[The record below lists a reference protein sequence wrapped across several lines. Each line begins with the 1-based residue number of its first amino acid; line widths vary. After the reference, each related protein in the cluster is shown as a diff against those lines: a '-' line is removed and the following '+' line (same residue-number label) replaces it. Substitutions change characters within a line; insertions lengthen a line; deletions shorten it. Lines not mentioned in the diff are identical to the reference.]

1 MAAGTRFGRLSAVAI
16 ALAAALPA
24 TAMAA
29 TVTVD
34 NDGAD
39 CPSADYTSVQAGID
53 AAMPGDTVV
62 ICPGVYEEGPATV
75 PAGGANAVNIAKMIT
90 VKGAGADK
98 VTIKPKASIASLLG
112 TTSTYRNGT
121 GAIVGINRVSQRTLV
136 DISGITVE
144 GNGTTAVGA
153 GVKFWNAEGT
163 FTQGRVKDVGTPASA
178 QAYGVVVASNLVGD
192 RLPVTVSGIQI
203 SGYGKAGVVLDS
215 TQNAPQLGILATT
228 ISGNT
233 ITGAGAQ
240 NIGAQQG
247 VLATGL
253 VSGAISGNVITG
265 NKLDDADPATT
276 ADELSSAG
284 IRVVDLDLSPVSATS
299 TNTKLTA
306 TGNSIFGNAFGVLN
320 VTGAGFDQTTP
331 FTATANWWGAVGGP
345 SLGLPRGVADPVNG
359 ALPGPVANSTQ
370 AVNYGSPR
378 TTPINVPTVPSAT
391 ADAAPSGAVDKPTG
405 SLIVRPG
412 TAYTLK
418 ATAADDFGVKSVKFF
433 AGADEIGSDATAPY
447 SAPATWTPTAALEGQ
462 EVELKIEITDS
473 SDQVTAATLKVK
485 VESPPAPPVPPVDT
499 PTPPVDAPTPP
510 VDPPAPV
517 VETPGA
523 GTPPVTVTLVKPTK
537 LSGAPSFT
545 KGRKLTVKGKL
556 TLPSGTSCP
565 VGASVRVTVYQGG
578 RKLGRKTVKLA
589 AGCTYTATM
598 TIAKKS
604 VGKKVTV
611 KVYLAPTAAT
621 LSASAT
627 TKPVTVKK

>member
-1 MAAGTRFGRLSAVAI
+1 MAAGTRFGQFGAVAL
-16 ALAAALPA
+16 ALAAVLPT

-53 AAMPGDTVV
+53 AASPGDTVV
-62 ICPGVYEEGPATV
+62 ICPGVYEEGPDTV

-98 VTIKPKASIASLLG
+98 VTIKPKATIASLLG
-112 TTSTYRNGT
+112 TTSNYRNGT
-121 GAIVGINRVSQRTLV
+121 GAIVSINRVSQRTLV

-240 NIGAQQG
+240 NTGAQQG

-253 VSGAISGNVITG
+253 VSGSISGNVITG
-265 NKLDDADPATT
+265 NKLDDGDPATT

-284 IRVVDLDLSPVSATS
+284 IRLVDLDLSPVSATS

-306 TGNSIFGNAFGVLN
+306 TGNTIAGNAFGVLN
-320 VTGAGFDQTTP
+320 VTGAGVDQTTP
-331 FTATANWWGAVGGP
+331 FTATGNWWGANTGP

-359 ALPGPVANSTQ
+359 ALPGPAANSTQ
-370 AVNYGSPR
+370 AVNYASFR
-378 TTPINVPTVPSAT
+378 TTAGPITPPTVPSAT

-433 AGADEIGSDATAPY
+433 ADADEIGSDATAPY
-447 SAPATWTPTAALEGQ
+447 SAPATWTPAAALDGT

-473 SDQVTAATLKVK
+473 SDQVTTATLKVK
-485 VESPPAPPVPPVDT
+485 VESLPVPPPAPPTPPAPPVDT
-499 PTPPVDAPTPP
+499 
-510 VDPPAPV
+510 PAPV
-517 VETPGA
+517 VDTPAAGA
-523 GTPPVTVTLVKPTK
+523 PPVTVTLVKPTK
-537 LSGAPSFT
+537 LSGSPSFA
-545 KGRKLTVKGKL
+545 KGRKLTVKGTL
-556 TLPSGTSCP
+556 TLPAGTSCP
-565 VGASVRVTVYQGG
+565 VGASVRVTIYDQGG

-589 AGCTYTATM
+589 ACTYTATM
-598 TIAKKS
+598 TVAKKS

-621 LSASAT
+621 LAASAT
-627 TKPVTVKK
+627 TKSVTVKK

>member
-39 CPSADYTSVQAGID
+39 CPSADHTSVQAGIN
-53 AAMPGDTVV
+53 AASPGDTVV
-62 ICPGVYEEGPATV
+62 ICPGVYEEGPDTV
-75 PAGGANAVNIAKMIT
+75 PSGGANAVNIAKMIT

-98 VTIKPKASIASLLG
+98 VTIKPKATIASLLG
-112 TTSTYRNGT
+112 TTSDYRNGT
-121 GAIVGINRVSQRTLV
+121 GAIVSINRVSQRTLV

-228 ISGNT
+228 VSGNT

-240 NIGAQQG
+240 NVGPQQG

-253 VSGAISGNVITG
+253 VSGSISGNVITG
-265 NKLDDADPATT
+265 NKLDDGDPTTT

-284 IRVVDLDLSPVSATS
+284 IRLVDLDLSPVSATS

-306 TGNSIFGNAFGVLN
+306 TGNTIAGNAFGVLN
-320 VTGAGFDQTTP
+320 VTGAGVDQTTP
-331 FTATANWWGAVGGP
+331 FTATGNWWGADTGP

-359 ALPGPVANSTQ
+359 ALPGPAANSTQ
-370 AVNYGSPR
+370 AVNYASFR
-378 TTPINVPTVPSAT
+378 TTAGPISPPTVPSAT

-405 SLIVRPG
+405 SRIVRPG

-418 ATAADDFGVKSVKFF
+418 ATAADDFGVKSVRFF
-433 AGADEIGSDATAPY
+433 AGAEEIGSDATAPY
-447 SAPATWTPTAALEGQ
+447 SAPATWTPTAALDGT

-485 VESPPAPPVPPVDT
+485 VESLPVPPPVDT
-499 PTPPVDAPTPP
+499 PPAVDT
-510 VDPPAPV
+510 PAPIV
-517 VETPGA
+517 DTPAA

-537 LSGAPSFT
+537 LSGTPSFK
-545 KGRKLTVKGKL
+545 KGRKLTVSGKL
-556 TLPSGTSCP
+556 TLPSGTACP

-578 RKLGRKTVKLA
+578 RKLGRKTVKLG

-598 TIAKKS
+598 TVAKKS

-621 LSASAT
+621 LAAST
-627 TKPVTVKK
+627 TSKPVTVKK